1 VSNKFDIFQYI
12 SLVRF
17 KGIPKLLDKIK
28 NKNYNV
34 ILDLEDSSKDIFSPK
49 NTLFLKNQCR
59 LGLDH
64 LNKKKIKYSNIFLRI
79 NGIKSKFYEDDIKSL
94 HKNLN
99 KNLNIKGIFIPK
111 IEEYS
116 SLLKI
121 NKILKLNKKKIK
133 LIPIIESKKGYNNLE
148 KILAADRKNK
158 LIFGVHYGHFD
169 YCLNNKFWPFPE
181 PFHKE
186 YWEIIFP
193 IIRSCQK
200 FKKKFIQ
207 TPYPLINNPKLF
219 YKSITYI
226 KNNFNNLNLALSLVN
241 FDNRFLRNKLMKKD
255 RLIIKKMS
263 QDKKYKIKF
272 ANKII
277 KNYLATKKSKKSFSL
292 SNKRFIPPHQFISAK
307 FFISRNAK

>member
-1 VSNKFDIFQYI
+1 M
-12 SLVRF
+12 RF

-193 IIRSCQK
+193 IIRS
-200 FKKKFIQ
+200 
-207 TPYPLINNPKLF
+207 
-219 YKSITYI
+219 
-226 KNNFNNLNLALSLVN
+226 
-241 FDNRFLRNKLMKKD
+241 
-255 RLIIKKMS
+255 
-263 QDKKYKIKF
+263 
-272 ANKII
+272 
-277 KNYLATKKSKKSFSL
+277 
-292 SNKRFIPPHQFISAK
+292 
-307 FFISRNAK
+307 